1 MSKKRKR
8 AKKPMNIF
16 LKSLLVIFLTF
27 FICGIAVVG
36 LVAGSLFGY
45 VEKTDLVDVDNLRL
59 NLTSFV
65 YATNPE
71 TGERRSLKGF
81 MTRRTEFG

>member
-1 MSKKRKR
+1 
-8 AKKPMNIF
+8 MNIF
-16 LKSLLVIFLTF
+16 LKSLLVIFLTV

-71 TGERRSLKGF
+71 TGE
-81 MTRRTEFG
+81 TEELERLYDTENRIWVSSSCNVRF